1 MRKKQYKA
9 SEIYEE
15 IGPNLVSCWITL
27 YLMGVLFLGSLASTI
42 LGGIGYDTI
51 LLVFSGLI
59 LVQAIRG
66 IVQLRGLRVR
76 LQNDPESVRMSDV
89 LAAPSFKGIYA
100 FVR

>member
-1 MRKKQYKA
+1 MRRKYTA

-15 IGPNLVSCWITL
+15 IGPNLVSCWITS

-42 LGGIGYDTI
+42 LGGMGYDTI

-59 LVQAIRG
+59 LIQAIRG
-66 IVQLRGLRVR
+66 IVKLRKLRAR
-76 LQNDPESVRMSDV
+76 LQADPESVRMSEV
-89 LAAPSFKGIYA
+89 LTAPSFKGIYA